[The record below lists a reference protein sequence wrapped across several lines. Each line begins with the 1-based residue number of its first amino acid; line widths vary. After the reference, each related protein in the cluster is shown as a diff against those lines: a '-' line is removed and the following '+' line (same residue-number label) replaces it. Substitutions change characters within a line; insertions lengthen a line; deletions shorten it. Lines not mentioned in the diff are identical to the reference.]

1 MSIHKLLAAI
11 ALVGL
16 ITPFALAQDTKKEE
30 RKTGSEKE
38 GKAGEAKSDKFDRG
52 DEKAEKFLKKPYI
65 RVYSAEEKGLK
76 KLHAGADISVDASA
90 FGFGALEFAGD
101 MWWRTGGNAIWEAAE
116 DDTGGANPMGN
127 MSGIA
132 KDLFEPYLGYVTGFE
147 SWDVRFKEASFKFG
161 DPVME
166 EVGEGDK
173 KKSKEVGKTVIVDY
187 ADEKRSDDTFT
198 VRDNKI
204 TNVAFDGQVQGQKSR
219 VIFTYEY
226 EDQGKQLRL
235 SSVGADTEISVE
247 GLPGQERDPKKPGGE
262 GAAQKETLQGKI
274 TVKKY
279 GKVGEFEVALEL
291 EGELKMSMMGQELT
305 FPTTLTLAD
314 AKINDDVKD
323 EDFPEEAGEAPTE
336 DDEF

>member
-1 MSIHKLLAAI
+1 MSIQKVLAAV

-16 ITPFALAQDTKKEE
+16 ITPFALAQDTKKEDP
-30 RKTGSEKE
+30 KPGNE
-38 GKAGEAKSDKFDRG
+38 GGARADKFDRG

-76 KLHAGADISVDASA
+76 KLHAGSDISVDASA

-101 MWWRTGGNAIWEAAE
+101 MWWRTGGKAIWEAAE
-116 DDTGGANPMGN
+116 DDAAGGNPLGN
-127 MSGIA
+127 MSAIA

-161 DPVME
+161 DPIME
-166 EVGEGDK
+166 GEGK
-173 KKSKEVGKTVIVDY
+173 EAKEVAKTVVVDY
-187 ADEKRSDDTFT
+187 ADEKRADDTFA
-198 VRDNKI
+198 VAENKV
-204 TNVAFDGQVQGQKSR
+204 TSVAFDDDVQGQKAR
-219 VIFTYEY
+219 VTFTYEY

-235 SSVGADTEISVE
+235 TSVSADTEISVS
-247 GLPGQERDPKKPGGE
+247 GLPGQERDPKKPGAE
-262 GAAQKETLQGKI
+262 GGDQKEKLQGKI

-279 GKVGEFEVALEL
+279 GKVGDYDIALEL
-291 EGELKMSMMGQELT
+291 EGELKMSMMGQDLS
-305 FPTTLTLAD
+305 FPTTLKLTD

-323 EDFPEEAGEAPTE
+323 EDFPEEAGEAPS

>member
-1 MSIHKLLAAI
+1 MSFQKALAAV
-11 ALVGL
+11 ALIGL
-16 ITPFALAQDTKKEE
+16 ISPMALAQDTKKEE
-30 RKTGSEKE
+30 P
-38 GKAGEAKSDKFDRG
+38 KAGNEDGARADKFDRG

-101 MWWRTGGNAIWEAAE
+101 MWWRTGGKAIWEATE
-116 DDTGGANPMGN
+116 DDAAGGNPLGN
-127 MSGIA
+127 MSAIA

-161 DPVME
+161 DPIME
-166 EVGEGDK
+166 GEGK
-173 KKSKEVGKTVIVDY
+173 EAKEVAKTVIVDY
-187 ADEKRSDDTFT
+187 ADEKRSDDTFA
-198 VRDNKI
+198 VAENKV
-204 TNVAFDGQVQGQKSR
+204 TSVAFDDDVQGQKAR
-219 VIFTYEY
+219 VTFSYEY

-235 SSVGADTEISVE
+235 TSVSADTEISVA

-262 GAAQKETLQGKI
+262 GADQKEKLQGKI

-279 GKVGEFEVALEL
+279 GKVGDYDIALEL
-291 EGELKMSMMGQELT
+291 EGELKMSMMGQDLS
-305 FPTTLTLAD
+305 FPTTLNLTD
-314 AKINDDVKD
+314 AKVNDDVKD
-323 EDFPEEAGEAPTE
+323 EDFPEEAGEEPS

>member
-1 MSIHKLLAAI
+1 MSILKVLAA
-11 ALVGL
+11 AAVVGL
-16 ITPFALAQDTKKEE
+16 ITPFALAQDSKKEDPP
-30 RKTGSEKE
+30 KGNE
-38 GKAGEAKSDKFDRG
+38 GGARADGDKFDRG

-76 KLHAGADISVDASA
+76 KIHSSADITVDASA

-101 MWWRTGGNAIWEAAE
+101 MWWRSGGNAIWEAAE
-116 DDTGGANPMGN
+116 DDTGGGNPMAN

-166 EVGEGDK
+166 EEGEGDK
-173 KKSKEVGKTVIVDY
+173 KKAKEVAKTVIVDY

-198 VRDNKI
+198 VADNKV
-204 TNVAFDGQVQGQKSR
+204 TSVAFDDDVQGQKAR
-219 VIFTYEY
+219 VTFTYEY

-235 SSVGADTEISVE
+235 SSIGADTEISVE
-247 GLPGQERDPKKPGGE
+247 GLPGAERDPKKPGGE
-262 GAAQKETLQGKI
+262 GADKEKLTGKI

-279 GKVGEFEVALEL
+279 GKVGDYDIALEL
-291 EGELKMSMMGQELT
+291 EGELNMSMMGQELK

-323 EDFPEEAGEAPTE
+323 EDFPKEAGEEPT